1 MREALARAPNAMR
14 NENRSEDQLRQ
25 DVEAIV
31 RIGRSIR
38 HGVRNATAAAVHS
51 ATASGKALS
60 EVVRAGIQG
69 AADGLA
75 GSPDPS
81 DPFCQAVE
89 GVADGLVAAAQAVQW
104 TVREAAASSRSY
116 ARQDLDAVADE
127 FGALATLFV
136 DGVVRGMRASGK
148 HAESVAA
155 QVREHAQTTLRR
167 AWPAFAAA
175 ASTARRE
182 PLELG
187 IAAMESGV
195 RVANAA
201 VGELHRELGAQLE
214 KLGVALQRRRDEAI

>member
-104 TVREAAASSRSY
+104 TVREAAASSRTY

-148 HAESVAA
+148 HAECVAA
-155 QVREHAQTTLRR
+155 QVREHAHTTLRR

-187 IAAMESGV
+187 IAALESGA